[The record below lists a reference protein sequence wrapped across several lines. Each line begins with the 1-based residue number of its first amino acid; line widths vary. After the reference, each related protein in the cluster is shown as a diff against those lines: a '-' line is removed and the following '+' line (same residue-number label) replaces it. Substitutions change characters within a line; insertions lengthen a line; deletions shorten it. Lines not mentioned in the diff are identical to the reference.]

1 MYVRAAVGAVVDG
14 AGVLAVDRVVEAVL
28 VQHDLAVQCLA
39 GGDLLA
45 QLHGVQYARA
55 GLLGFEAED
64 LRYGAAAVVGAD
76 GEHVGTVF
84 LLCSELLADA
94 EGAVVFATERNVAV
108 VTILLRQCTGP
119 LHGEVESVLVASG
132 VVRQRAEQHGFVVAL
147 VVHDGCAGQV
157 GHVRCDGGVGG
168 QHAVGTLAG
177 LNLDAGVEGVTDYP
191 VGVGAHEAL
200 HAQCLVLFVG
210 GAAVD
215 FPDDDCLAEAGE
227 GAYVL
232 FAHGALGS
240 AGRLL
245 VVGYADGVHVFVACH
260 CGNLVDG
267 VAAVEVAPGGAAC
280 GVGKLQVAGGGLEA
294 AAAVTVHLDDG
305 AALQAAFGDELDEAC
320 LCGAVLRFEEQYDLL
335 AADGGVFAACGYGVN
350 RGDGF
355 FEGGDVV
362 QVGLFA
368 QVLAHVDLVLAQFG
382 EGVAANVHG
391 RTGGALDVGVVHA
404 DELAV
409 AGGAYGN
416 FDGEGAAA
424 YGLCVG
430 VGGVLGADV
439 AGTAVG
445 DEEFIGL
452 VEQLMCGGAAV
463 YCRELCA
470 GAGCGVGFACL
481 EHEGG
486 GCQCGGADEAAA
498 AQILRGLRECSHRSS
513 PFSFMS

>member
-1 MYVRAAVGAVVDG
+1 M
-14 AGVLAVDRVVEAVL
+14 
-28 VQHDLAVQCLA
+28 QH
-39 GGDLLA
+39 
-45 QLHGVQYARA
+45 ARA
-55 GLLGFEAED
+55 CLVRFKAEN
-64 LRYGAAAVVGAD
+64 LRHGAAAVVGAD
-76 GEHVGTVF
+76 GEHVGAVF
-84 LLCSELLADA
+84 LLCGELLTDA
-94 EGAVVFATERNVAV
+94 EGAVVFAAERNVAV
-108 VTILLRQCTGP
+108 VACLLRHCVGP
-119 LHGEVESVLVASG
+119 LHGEVEGVLFAGG
-132 VVRQRAEQHGFVVAL
+132 VVRQGAEQYGFVVAL
-147 VVHDGCAGQV
+147 VVDDGCAGQV
-157 GHVRCDGGVGG
+157 GHVCCDGGVGG
-168 QHAVGTLAG
+168 QHAVGALAG
-177 LNLDAGVEGVTDYP
+177 LNLDAGVKGVTNHP

-215 FPDDDCLAEAGE
+215 FPDNDCLAEAGE

-232 FAHGALGS
+232 LAHGALGC

-335 AADGGVFAACGYGVN
+335 AADGGIFAACGYGVN
-350 RGDGF
+350 CGDGF

-382 EGVAANVHG
+382 EGVATHVHG
-391 RTGGALDVGVVHA
+391 RTGGALDIGVVHA

-486 GCQCGGADEAAA
+486 GCQCGGTDEAAA
-498 AQILRGLRECSHRSS
+498 AQILRGLRECSHRSG

>member
-1 MYVRAAVGAVVDG
+1 MGA
-14 AGVLAVDRVVEAVL
+14 
-28 VQHDLAVQCLA
+28 
-39 GGDLLA
+39 
-45 QLHGVQYARA
+45 
-55 GLLGFEAED
+55 
-64 LRYGAAAVVGAD
+64 
-76 GEHVGTVF
+76 
-84 LLCSELLADA
+84 
-94 EGAVVFATERNVAV
+94 
-108 VTILLRQCTGP
+108 
-119 LHGEVESVLVASG
+119 
-132 VVRQRAEQHGFVVAL
+132 
-147 VVHDGCAGQV
+147 
-157 GHVRCDGGVGG
+157 
-168 QHAVGTLAG
+168 LAG
-177 LNLDAGVEGVTDYP
+177 LDLDAGVEGVTDYP

-200 HAQCLVLFVG
+200 YAQCLVLFVG

-232 FAHGALGS
+232 LAHGALGS

-267 VAAVEVAPGGAAC
+267 VATVEVAPGGAAC
-280 GVGKLQVAGGGLEA
+280 GVGKLQVAGGGFEA
-294 AAAVTVHLDDG
+294 AAAVAVHLDDG

-350 RGDGF
+350 GCDGF

-382 EGVAANVHG
+382 EGVATHVHG

-445 DEEFIGL
+445 DEKFIGL

>member
-1 MYVRAAVGAVVDG
+1 MVDG
-14 AGVLAVDRVVEAVL
+14 AGVLTVDRVVEAVL
-28 VQHDLAVQCLA
+28 VHHDLAVQCLA

-64 LRYGAAAVVGAD
+64 LRYGAAVVVGAD
-76 GEHVGTVF
+76 GEHVGAVF
-84 LLCSELLADA
+84 LVCGKLLADA
-94 EGAVVFATERNVAV
+94 EGTVVFATKSNVAV
-108 VTILLRQCTGP
+108 VTRLLRQCAGP
-119 LHGEVESVLVASG
+119 LHGEVEGVLVAGG
-132 VVRQRAEQHGFVVAL
+132 VVRQGAEQYGFVVAL

-157 GHVRCDGGVGG
+157 GHIRCDGGVGG
-168 QHAVGTLAG
+168 QHAVGALAG
-177 LNLDAGVEGVTDYP
+177 LDLDAGVEGIADYP

-200 HAQCLVLFVG
+200 YAQCLVLFVG

-227 GAYVL
+227 GAYVR
-232 FAHGALGS
+232 FAHGAVGC

-245 VVGYADGVHVFVACH
+245 VVGYADGVHIFVACH
-260 CGNLVDG
+260 CGDLVDG

-280 GVGKLQVAGGGLEA
+280 GVGELQVAGGGFEA

-350 RGDGF
+350 RGDGL

-368 QVLAHVDLVLAQFG
+368 QVLAHVDLVLAQFC
-382 EGVAANVHG
+382 EGVAAHVHG
-391 RTGGALDVGVVHA
+391 RTGGALDVGIVHA

-409 AGGAYGN
+409 PGSAYGN
-416 FDGEGAAA
+416 FDGEGASA
-424 YGLCVG
+424 YRFCVG

-439 AGTAVG
+439 AGAAVG

-470 GAGCGVGFACL
+470 GVGCGVGFACL

-486 GCQCGGADEAAA
+486 GCQCGGTDEAAA
-498 AQILRGLRECSHRSS
+498 AQVLRGLRECSHRSS